1 MWVMNLVGAAP
12 CQWFS
17 PGSKTT
23 RSPGLMTSIGPPSR
37 WQSRRLREEGYVV
50 EGVGEPVPSV
60 AGLTVLGA
68 GMAICALLAL
78 LSDDGDVIPS
88 GYWFDGMFG
97 DARETRPSE
106 PRADCRC
113 RRHLTLADAAVIPFI
128 P

>member
-1 MWVMNLVGAAP
+1 
-12 CQWFS
+12 
-17 PGSKTT
+17 
-23 RSPGLMTSIGPPSR
+23 
-37 WQSRRLREEGYVV
+37 VV

-78 LSDDGDVIPS
+78 LSDDGDGIPS

-113 RRHLTLADAAVIPFI
+113 RRHLTLCRRCRDPIHPLGRSHSPVANRQAVGGR
-128 P
+128 